1 MNACTWSDEQIHV
14 AAEHAADLAVQ
25 ALADRQRSPNRA
37 PHPRGGTL
45 SLAVGT
51 LSDPSASRADI
62 GWAAKRLHEA
72 LFGAPS
78 AVKETK

>member
-25 ALADRQRSPNRA
+25 ALADRQRSP
-37 PHPRGGTL
+37 HPRGGTL

-51 LSDPSASRADI
+51 LSDPGASRADI

-72 LFGAPS
+72 LFGAVVRP
-78 AVKETK
+78 